1 MATLVVMRGE
11 EEIARMPVSN
21 VDLGIEPTGQPPI
34 ELFMAVKSG
43 FKPVMPTIASPQAV
57 IYQSEWVS

>member
-1 MATLVVMRGE
+1 MATLVVMKGE

-21 VDLGIEPTGQPPI
+21 VDLGVDPVGQPPV

-43 FKPVMPTIASPQAV
+43 LRPVMPAIASPQA
-57 IYQSEWVS
+57 ISYQAEQVS